1 MCHVLHSQLFN
12 IFSLLI
18 LINFERLLPV
28 SPFIPLK
35 IEKQSRGG
43 LLFTQSITRLGM
55 REAGCTLRP
64 DSGTAALL
72 PTRCTVCTLH
82 FRVCMC
88 VCACVHARGE
98 GSQRDKVEL
107 EWHIYTELRN
117 QHRRSNEAGKG
128 QTRPHCET

>member
-82 FRVCMC
+82 FRVCVC

-98 GSQRDKVEL
+98 RGKPARQGGIGMAHL
-107 EWHIYTELRN
+107 
-117 QHRRSNEAGKG
+117 HRAEESAQE
-128 QTRPHCET
+128 E